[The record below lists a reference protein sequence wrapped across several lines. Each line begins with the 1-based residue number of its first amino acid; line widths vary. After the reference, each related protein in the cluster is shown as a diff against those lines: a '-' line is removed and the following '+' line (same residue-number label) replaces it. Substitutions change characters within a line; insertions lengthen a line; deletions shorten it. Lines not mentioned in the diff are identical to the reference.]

1 LYHFFLNQEELKY
14 VKMRKEDL
22 NKHRQV
28 KGVDSNKH
36 DWDRIKETIMENK
49 FTLCHLGESVME
61 LHGKYP
67 NDADFGKQVRQLILL
82 KE

>member
-1 LYHFFLNQEELKY
+1 MSKMGRHILAEKEKKLNRQG
-14 VKMRKEDL
+14 R

-28 KGVDSNKH
+28 KGVDSNEH

-49 FTLCHLGESVME
+49 FTLCHLGESVIE
-61 LHGKYP
+61 LHEKYP

-82 KE
+82 K

>member
-1 LYHFFLNQEELKY
+1 MK
-14 VKMRKEDL
+14 KEL

-28 KGVDSNKH
+28 KSVDSNEH

-49 FTLCHLGESVME
+49 FTLCHLGESVVE
-61 LHGKYP
+61 LHKKYP